1 MIRVCIPIP
10 TREHFHAGPSLP
22 PVQWFLGDTLN
33 LLGCLVQGM
42 QLPTTTFLAM
52 YFVVSDV
59 VMLVQVR
66 GTSRAVMP
74 GCMNW
79 VHELAIHVT

>member
-1 MIRVCIPIP
+1 MIICIQTPHVK
-10 TREHFHAGPSLP
+10 TLYW
-22 PVQWFLGDTLN
+22 PVSAPLQWFLGDTLN

-59 VMLVQVR
+59 VMLVQVSW
-66 GTSRAVMP
+66 T
-74 GCMNW
+74 
-79 VHELAIHVT
+79 